1 VDSDDRYAS
10 TAQVAEALGVSV
22 TTIKRWVDDGVL
34 PARKTVGGHRKVRM
48 ADVVRLVREA
58 RLPQADISRLV
69 PRPRDVDL
77 SNPDLVAGQLRA
89 ALQDADAELVAA
101 LLHGAYRHGYPMEV
115 LADRVIGPAVEDIGR
130 AWEVGQ
136 LDVMHEH
143 RATQVV
149 VSAMYELQGA
159 LRSRAGGDRPVAVG
173 GAPAGDPTLIPT
185 LLAKLVL
192 ADAGWD
198 AVNLG
203 PHTPAGAFISA
214 MHELRPR
221 LVWVCVTHLDDA
233 DGFLGEYREVYRG
246 AEERGIAVA
255 VGGRGLS
262 RALRERMPY
271 TTFGNGMTHLTA
283 FARTLYQRPPVPRK
297 GRPPRTR
304 PAGRPEA

>member
-1 VDSDDRYAS
+1 MDTDNRYAS

-22 TTIKRWVDDGVL
+22 TTVKRWVDDGIL

-58 RLPQADISRLV
+58 SLPQADISRLV

-89 ALQDADAELVAA
+89 ALYEADAELVAA
-101 LLHGAYRHGYPMEV
+101 LLHGAYRHGYPIEL
-115 LADRVIGPAVEDIGR
+115 LADRVIAPAVEEVGR
-130 AWEVGQ
+130 AWESGQ

-143 RATQVV
+143 RATQMM
-149 VSAMYELQGA
+149 VSALYELQGN

-192 ADAGWD
+192 LDAGWD

-203 PHTPAGAFISA
+203 PHTPAEAFVSA
-214 MHELRPR
+214 MNELRPR
-221 LVWVCVTHLDDA
+221 LLWVCVTHLDEP
-233 DGFLGEYREVYRG
+233 DGFLREYREVYRQ
-246 AEERGIAVA
+246 AEVRGIAVA
-255 VGGRGLS
+255 VGGRGLTKG
-262 RALRERMPY
+262 LRERMPY
-271 TTFGNGMTHLTA
+271 TTFGDGMSHLTA
-283 FARTLYQRPPVPRK
+283 FARTLYQRPAVPRK
-297 GRPPRTR
+297 GRPPRPR
-304 PAGRPEA
+304 PAGRPEP